1 MAAFPTGPSLPEPIR
16 DVAPALGLSNSKNRT
31 RSPDNADN
39 CPRPTDACPGG
50 IERASR
56 KHAAKAAFPL
66 IPGGAGVGTAIA
78 LSRAGMIPSTSAMDK
93 PVAKARGLSPR
104 VLVAAGL
111 AAAGLVALV
120 LAVPALRRWSRA
132 DRAVDASTLRL
143 ADVQRGDLERDVS
156 AQSRIVA
163 ALHPTLFSPA
173 QGTVTVA
180 VKAGTQVKKGQV
192 LARVESPEL
201 MSRLVQE
208 RSTLLS
214 IQSDYERQRIAARQ
228 ASLRSKQGVDILRVR
243 LAAARRALERA
254 RQTFDQGL
262 LNKVDYEK
270 AQDDVEVA
278 SLELKNAEDSSG
290 LERETLEFEVK
301 NRAQLVARQRS
312 VSTELQRQVEG
323 LTIAAPFDGM
333 VATVNVQDR
342 DAVVRDA
349 PILTVV
355 DLSAF
360 EVEFDLPE
368 NYATDVTPGTP
379 AEVLFEGKTYPG
391 RVTAISPEIKD
402 SQVKGTVVFEG
413 KPPTG
418 LRQSQRVTTRIV
430 MEKKTG
436 VVKVPR
442 GPFLESGAGRH
453 AYVVDGGVAVRRE
466 IAVGAV
472 SVSEVEI
479 VRGLSPGERI
489 VVSDTSVFD
498 GARTVLIRN

>member
-1 MAAFPTGPSLPEPIR
+1 
-16 DVAPALGLSNSKNRT
+16 
-31 RSPDNADN
+31 
-39 CPRPTDACPGG
+39 
-50 IERASR
+50 
-56 KHAAKAAFPL
+56 
-66 IPGGAGVGTAIA
+66 
-78 LSRAGMIPSTSAMDK
+78 MIPDTSAMDK
-93 PVAKARGLSPR
+93 PVAKTRGPSPR

-111 AAAGLVALV
+111 AAAGLVVFV
-120 LAVPALRRWSRA
+120 LAVPALRRWARA
-132 DRAVDASTLRL
+132 DRAVDGATLRV
-143 ADVQRGDLERDVS
+143 ADVRRGDLERDVS
-156 AQSRIVA
+156 AQGRIVA

-180 VKAGTQVKKGQV
+180 VKAGTEVKKGQV

-214 IQSDYERQRIAARQ
+214 LESDFERQRIAARQ
-228 ASLRSKQGVDILRVR
+228 AGLRSRQNVEVLRVR

-254 RQTFDQGL
+254 QQTFDQGL
-262 LNKVDYEK
+262 LNKVDFEK
-270 AQDDVEVA
+270 AQDDVQVA
-278 SLELKNAEDSSG
+278 TLELRNAEDSAG
-290 LERETLEFEVK
+290 LEQETLQFEVK
-301 NRAQLVARQRS
+301 NRGQLVARQQS
-312 VSTELQRQVEG
+312 VAMELQRQVEG

-355 DLSAF
+355 DLSAY

-368 NYATDVTPGTP
+368 NYAADVAPGTP
-379 AEVLFEGKTYPG
+379 AEVLFEGRTHPG
-391 RVTAISPEIKD
+391 RVTAVSPEIKD
-402 SQVKGTVVFEG
+402 SQVKGTVAFAGE
-413 KPPTG
+413 PPTG
-418 LRQSQRVTTRIV
+418 LRQSQRVTTRLV
-430 MEKKTG
+430 MEKRSD
-436 VVKVPR
+436 VVKVAR

-466 IAVGAV
+466 IEVGAV

-479 VRGLSPGERI
+479 VKGLRPGERI
-489 VVSDTSVFD
+489 VVSDTSTFD